1 MNWQHD
7 GDAWNARTDT
17 NTYQI
22 KRYVDGWGKELIELI
37 ANGESWRKTQ
47 ILRNGLQESKRVYEL
62 AEMMKSADD
71 YEARQ

>member
-47 ILRNGLQESKRVYEL
+47 ILRNGLQL